1 MNSFSRR
8 IKRKNPNHSKVRNRP
23 NPTAI
28 SESMARRIS
37 RYYAARYCVITID
50 AVRVSGIVTD
60 ETRLVS
66 GG

>member
-1 MNSFSRR
+1 M
-8 IKRKNPNHSKVRNRP
+8 KVRVRLQRP
-23 NPTAI
+23 ARFRIPLRQRVEVAI
-28 SESMARRIS
+28 RN
-37 RYYAARYCVITID
+37 RYCVITID